1 MAREGLAAKQKPAES
16 VAKPDLMQEGEGE
29 PFEGE
34 GVTSANQPGFDP
46 VTMDF
51 WNNNLRNYQNKRLVT
66 QVIFFQNKI
75 S

>member
-1 MAREGLAAKQKPAES
+1 MAREGIAAKQKPAES

-51 WNNNLRNYQNKRLVT
+51 
-66 QVIFFQNKI
+66 
-75 S
+75 